1 MSETSHHQVKQ
12 DTTTA
17 IVMMCIAVFLLSGMD
32 LGIKQLVEH
41 YSSMQVVFLRCVVS
55 AMLFGAWILISKHNS
70 FRVRHPGSHL
80 LRAVIGLFMLF
91 GVGECFREMQLAD
104 AYAIFFTAPLLITLL
119 SGPLLGE
126 RAGPIRVMA
135 ALVGFVGV
143 LILLKPGMNSQLI
156 SYGAIMALL
165 SVVAYAFTA
174 LLLRRMGH
182 HDATISIAFWFV
194 ALVGIGAGV
203 LAIPDWKPIQWRL
216 DWPWL
221 LLLAVTG
228 TSGQLF
234 ITAAYKRAS
243 AAVVAPFDYTHMIWA
258 VVYGYLFWGHLPG
271 ASTWLGTAVIVASGL
286 FIIYREHRI
295 KRAAKAGVDSVPAQV
310 ASEPGAPPS
319 GSG

>member
-1 MSETSHHQVKQ
+1 LSEASHHRVKQ
-12 DTTTA
+12 DATTA

-32 LGIKQLVEH
+32 LGLKKLVEH
-41 YSSMQVVFLRCVVS
+41 YASMQVIYLRCAFS
-55 AMLFGAWILISKHNS
+55 AVLFGAWLLISQPGN

-80 LRAVIGLFMLF
+80 LRAAIGLLMLF

-119 SGPLLGE
+119 SGPVLGE
-126 RAGPIRVMA
+126 RAGPVRIMA
-135 ALVGFVGV
+135 ALAGFAGV
-143 LILLKPGMNSQLI
+143 LILLQPGMDSQLI
-156 SYGAIMALL
+156 SYGALMALL

-194 ALVGIGAGV
+194 ALVGIGAGL
-203 LAIPDWKPIQWRL
+203 LAIPGWKPIQWRA

-228 TSGQLF
+228 TGGQVF

-258 VVYGYLFWGHLPG
+258 VLYGYLFWDHLPSAG
-271 ASTWLGTAVIVASGL
+271 TWLGTAVIVASGL
-286 FIIYREHRI
+286 FILYREHRTRRDA
-295 KRAAKAGVDSVPAQV
+295 KRTA
-310 ASEPGAPPS
+310 PG
-319 GSG
+319 